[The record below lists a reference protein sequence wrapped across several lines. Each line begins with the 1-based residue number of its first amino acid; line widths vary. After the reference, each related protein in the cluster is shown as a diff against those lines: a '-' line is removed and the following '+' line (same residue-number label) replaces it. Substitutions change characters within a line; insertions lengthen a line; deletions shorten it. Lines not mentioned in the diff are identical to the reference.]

1 MISLFM
7 IVIRWLECG
16 QQKGLSVWLHPKGRI
31 TTKESLASLGCSAS
45 WRVNA
50 ENRSSKAQYALAHE
64 RGRPEPTIRRGGIAR
79 SHHRGTPSVEGGFTQ
94 YMSNFA
100 IGQASLR
107 SLTQN
112 HIGDSVQTLP
122 RLAVVFSCVTALVG
136 CEGNT
141 ATTLTPP
148 SRNVASVV
156 VKDAPSGLVV
166 GTTARLSAVVKDADA
181 NILTR
186 TI

>member
-50 ENRSSKAQYALAHE
+50 ENRSSKAQYALAHD

-107 SLTQN
+107 AEA
-112 HIGDSVQTLP
+112 LP
-122 RLAVVFSCVTALVG
+122 RTILEILCRRCRDLPLCSRASPHSLV
-136 CEGNT
+136 
-141 ATTLTPP
+141 
-148 SRNVASVV
+148 
-156 VKDAPSGLVV
+156 
-166 GTTARLSAVVKDADA
+166 ARE
-181 NILTR
+181 IPR
-186 TI
+186 PH